1 MSAQD
6 IIDDRPSVPPFAQP
20 PMTLAVEAASAW
32 AATQM
37 HLFANAFSAAR
48 NLQGAG
54 SIPLPQPEGAAD
66 ASPASTAEDNV
77 TKEGQSVVD
86 IERDAR
92 VGIDLKIGTL
102 TFQEGPEGEF
112 AAALVDVIVAGP
124 EANRGT
130 RVQMEIKIPT
140 QAETQSIMAV
150 TEACRQQI
158 VGTLRAA
165 ADKLDAMSA
174 RELVFHKAR

>member
-1 MSAQD
+1 MSAED
-6 IIDDRPSVPPFAQP
+6 RTDERPSVPPFVQP
-20 PMTLAVEAASAW
+20 PLTLAVEAASAW

-37 HLFANAFSAAR
+37 HLFANAVSAAR
-48 NLQGAG
+48 NFQDAA
-54 SIPLPQPEGAAD
+54 SIPLPQAGGASD
-66 ASPASTAEDNV
+66 AANASIAHGSD

-112 AAALVDVIVAGP
+112 AAALVDVIVGGAEP
-124 EANRGT
+124 NRGT
-130 RVQMEIKIPT
+130 RVQMEIKVPAR
-140 QAETQSIMAV
+140 AEADSILAV
-150 TEACRQQI
+150 TEACRRQI

-165 ADKLDAMSA
+165 AEKLDAMSA
-174 RELVFHKAR
+174 RDLVFHKNA